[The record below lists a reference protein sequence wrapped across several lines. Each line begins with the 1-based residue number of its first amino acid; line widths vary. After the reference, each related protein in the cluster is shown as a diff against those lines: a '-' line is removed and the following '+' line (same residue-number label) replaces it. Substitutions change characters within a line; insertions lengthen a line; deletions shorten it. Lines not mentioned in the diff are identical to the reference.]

1 MLPSSLRQ
9 VVVVL
14 LTLVWVGCSHTTPM
28 ALQRASGSEASV
40 LYLPQD
46 EPIEVRFCEAAIRGE
61 IRYIKFGENPELM
74 VHDGTDF
81 HAVRADQVQAF
92 HLSHGLAVPRHPMR
106 STGIALLSVPVGW
119 LLIGASG
126 MNVDLFTPG
135 FDRLLGVTFGIPL
148 FGIVVDLASA
158 LTPAANRPYLIRPG
172 KTLRVGPNDWQF
184 LIKGQKVPTQAA
196 MDCTKTERLIT
207 KDQAVKPEL
216 ARASKIS
223 DAGKALVLLAGSVA
237 VVVLTYIY

>member
-1 MLPSSLRQ
+1 MLPSSRRQ

-14 LTLVWVGCSHTTPM
+14 LTLVWLGCAHTPM

-40 LYLPQD
+40 VYLPWD
-46 EPIEVRFCEAAIRGE
+46 KPIELRLCKAAIQGE
-61 IRYIKFGENPELM
+61 IRYVKFGENPELM
-74 VHDGTDF
+74 VDDGTDF

-92 HLSHGLAVPRHPMR
+92 HFSRGVAVPRHPLR
-106 STGIALLSVPVGW
+106 VTGIALLSVPVGW

-135 FDRLLGVTFGIPL
+135 FDVLLGVTFGIPL
-148 FGIVVDLASA
+148 FGIVVDLGSA

-196 MDCTKTERLIT
+196 MDCTKNERSIG
-207 KDQAVKPEL
+207 QGSSGQN
-216 ARASKIS
+216 R
-223 DAGKALVLLAGSVA
+223 AGSR
-237 VVVLTYIY
+237 